1 MITIDLDQIKD
12 LVNIEILVQRI
23 EEGFIQYS
31 NGNCVVP
38 PVGEL
43 LFDNSNGE
51 VHIKSGYVIGGDY
64 YVIKIASGFK
74 NNYLSGIPNGQ
85 GMMLLFNQ
93 GTGEPLAVIKDE
105 GYLTDIRTA
114 IAGLICA
121 KTLSNE
127 IKSIGIIGTGTQAR
141 LQAQLLKHI
150 SDCRDIVLWG
160 RNKKNTE
167 KCKDDLNRFGF
178 SVKIANFPNKVAKSC
193 NLIITTTSSK
203 NPLLKEIDINKGT
216 HITAVGSD
224 TPFKNELEP
233 SILSMA
239 NIVVAD
245 SISQCLQRGEISHAI
260 KKNNIT
266 EEGIIEL
273 GAILSGSNIGRTQE
287 EQITVSDLTGVAIQ
301 DLNIAEFIFEKY
313 IGLNK

>member
-12 LVNIEILVQRI
+12 LINIDILVQRI

-43 LFDNSNGE
+43 LFNNPSGE
-51 VHIKSGYVIGGDY
+51 VHIKSGYVIGEDY

-74 NNYLSGIPNGQ
+74 NNYLEGIANDQ

-93 GTGEPLAVIKDE
+93 GTGEPLAAIKDDA
-105 GYLTDIRTA
+105 YLTNIRTA

-127 IKSIGIIGTGTQAR
+127 INRIGIIGTGNQAR
-141 LQAQLLKHI
+141 LQAQFLKHI

-167 KCKDDLNRFGF
+167 KCKEDLAQLGF
-178 SVKIANFPNKVAKSC
+178 LVRTVNLPNKVAKSC

-203 NPLLKEIDINKGT
+203 TPLLKKLDINEGT

-245 SISQCLQRGEISHAI
+245 SISQCYSRGEISHAI
-260 KKNNIT
+260 KNNVIIKDK
-266 EEGIIEL
+266 IIEL
-273 GAILSGSNIGRTQE
+273 GSVLSGLKNGRTQK

-301 DLNIAEFIFEKY
+301 DLNIAEFIYEKY
-313 IGLNK
+313 LGLNK

>member
-12 LVNIEILVQRI
+12 LINIDILVQRI

-43 LFDNSNGE
+43 LFHNPSGE
-51 VHIKSGYVIGGDY
+51 VHIKSGYVIGEDY

-74 NNYLSGIPNGQ
+74 NNYLGGIANDQ

-93 GTGEPLAVIKDE
+93 GTGEPLAAIKDDA
-105 GYLTDIRTA
+105 YLTNIRTA

-127 IKSIGIIGTGTQAR
+127 INRIGIIGTGNQAR
-141 LQAQLLKHI
+141 LQAQFLKHI

-167 KCKDDLNRFGF
+167 KCKEDLTQLGF
-178 SVKIANFPNKVAKSC
+178 LVKTVNLPNKVAKSC

-203 NPLLKEIDINKGT
+203 TPLLKKLDINEGT

-245 SISQCLQRGEISHAI
+245 SISQCLDRGEISHAI
-260 KKNNIT
+260 KNNVIIKDK
-266 EEGIIEL
+266 IIEL
-273 GAILSGSNIGRTQE
+273 GSVLSGLKNGRTQK

-301 DLNIAEFIFEKY
+301 DLNIAEFIYEKY
-313 IGLNK
+313 LGLNK

>member
-12 LVNIEILVQRI
+12 LINVEILVQRV

-43 LFDNSNGE
+43 LFDNPSGE

-64 YVIKIASGFK
+64 YVVKIASGFK
-74 NNYLSGIPNGQ
+74 NNYLGGIPNGQ

-93 GTGEPLAVIKDE
+93 GTGEPLAAIKDDA
-105 GYLTDIRTA
+105 YLTDIRTA

-127 IKSIGIIGTGTQAR
+127 INRIGIIGTGNQAR
-141 LQAQLLKHI
+141 LQAQFLKHI
-150 SDCRDIVLWG
+150 SECREIVLWG

-167 KCKDDLNRFGF
+167 KCKKDLMQFGF
-178 SVKIANFPNKVAKSC
+178 LVEIVNLPNEVSQSC

-203 NPLLKEIDINKGT
+203 TPLLKEVDINEGT

-245 SISQCLQRGEISHAI
+245 SISQCLVRGEISHAI
-260 KKNNIT
+260 KTNDIT
-266 EEGIIEL
+266 KEMVIEIGTL
-273 GAILSGSNIGRTQE
+273 LSSSNIGRTQK
-287 EQITVSDLTGVAIQ
+287 EQITVSDLTGIAIQ
-301 DLNIAEFIFEKY
+301 DLNIAEFIYEKY
-313 IGLNK
+313 LGLNK

>member
-12 LVNIEILVQRI
+12 LINIDILVQRI

-43 LFDNSNGE
+43 LFDNPSGE
-51 VHIKSGYVIGGDY
+51 VHIKSGYVIGEDY

-74 NNYLSGIPNGQ
+74 NNYLGGIANGQ

-93 GTGEPLAVIKDE
+93 GTGEPLAAIKDDA
-105 GYLTDIRTA
+105 YLTDIRTA

-127 IKSIGIIGTGTQAR
+127 INRIGIIGTGNQAR
-141 LQAQLLKHI
+141 LQAQFLKHI

-167 KCKDDLNRFGF
+167 KCKEDLTQLGF
-178 SVKIANFPNKVAKSC
+178 LVKIVNLPNKVAKSC

-203 NPLLKEIDINKGT
+203 TPLLKKLDINEGT

-245 SISQCLQRGEISHAI
+245 SIFH
-260 KKNNIT
+260 N
-266 EEGIIEL
+266 
-273 GAILSGSNIGRTQE
+273 
-287 EQITVSDLTGVAIQ
+287 V
-301 DLNIAEFIFEKY
+301 
-313 IGLNK
+313 

>member
-12 LVNIEILVQRI
+12 LINIDILVQRI

-43 LFDNSNGE
+43 LFNNPSGE
-51 VHIKSGYVIGGDY
+51 VHIKSGYVIGEDY

-74 NNYLSGIPNGQ
+74 NNYLGGIANDQ

-93 GTGEPLAVIKDE
+93 GTGEPLAAIKDDA
-105 GYLTDIRTA
+105 YLTNIRTA

-127 IKSIGIIGTGTQAR
+127 INRIGIIGTGNQAR
-141 LQAQLLKHI
+141 LQAQFLKHI

-167 KCKDDLNRFGF
+167 KCKEDLAQLGF
-178 SVKIANFPNKVAKSC
+178 LVRTVNLPNKVAKSC

-203 NPLLKEIDINKGT
+203 TPLLKKLDINEGT

-245 SISQCLQRGEISHAI
+245 SISQCLDRGEISHAI
-260 KKNNIT
+260 KNNVIIKDK
-266 EEGIIEL
+266 IIEL
-273 GAILSGSNIGRTQE
+273 GSVLSGLKNGRTQK

-301 DLNIAEFIFEKY
+301 DLNIAEFIYEKY
-313 IGLNK
+313 LGLNK

>member
-12 LVNIEILVQRI
+12 LINVEILVQRI

-31 NGNCVVP
+31 IGNCVVP
-38 PVGEL
+38 PLGEL
-43 LFDNSNGE
+43 LFDNTNGE

-74 NNYLSGIPNGQ
+74 NNYLRGIPNGQ

-93 GTGEPLAVIKDE
+93 GTGEPLAFIKDE
-105 GYLTDIRTA
+105 GCLTDIRTV

-121 KTLSNE
+121 KPLSNE
-127 IKSIGIIGTGTQAR
+127 INRIGIIGTGNQTR
-141 LQAQLLKHI
+141 LQAQFLKQI

-167 KCKDDLNRFGF
+167 KCKQDLTQLGF
-178 SVKIANFPNKVAKSC
+178 LVSVVSLPNKVAISY

-203 NPLLKEIDINKGT
+203 TPLLKKLDINEGT

-224 TPFKNELEP
+224 TPLKMN
-233 SILSMA
+233 
-239 NIVVAD
+239 
-245 SISQCLQRGEISHAI
+245 
-260 KKNNIT
+260 
-266 EEGIIEL
+266 
-273 GAILSGSNIGRTQE
+273 
-287 EQITVSDLTGVAIQ
+287 
-301 DLNIAEFIFEKY
+301 
-313 IGLNK
+313 

>member
-12 LVNIEILVQRI
+12 LINIEILVQRI

-43 LFDNSNGE
+43 LFDNPNGE

-74 NNYLSGIPNGQ
+74 NNYLRGIPNGQ

-127 IKSIGIIGTGTQAR
+127 INRIGIIGTGNQAR
-141 LQAQLLKHI
+141 LQAQFLKHI

-167 KCKDDLNRFGF
+167 KCKEDLTQLGF
-178 SVKIANFPNKVAKSC
+178 LVKIVSLPNQVAKSC

-203 NPLLKEIDINKGT
+203 TPLLKKLEINEGT

-245 SISQCLQRGEISHAI
+245 SISQCLHRGEISHAI
-260 KKNNIT
+260 KKNDIIKDK
-266 EEGIIEL
+266 IIEL
-273 GAILSGSNIGRTQE
+273 GSVLSGLKTGRTQK

-301 DLNIAEFIFEKY
+301 DLNIAEFIYEKY
-313 IGLNK
+313 LGLNK

>member
-12 LVNIEILVQRI
+12 LINIDILVQRI

-43 LFDNSNGE
+43 LFNNPSGE
-51 VHIKSGYVIGGDY
+51 VHIKSGYVIGEDY

-74 NNYLSGIPNGQ
+74 NNYLRGIPNDQ

-93 GTGEPLAVIKDE
+93 GTGEPLAAIKDD
-105 GYLTDIRTA
+105 GYLTNIRTA

-127 IKSIGIIGTGTQAR
+127 INRIGIIGTGTQAR
-141 LQAQLLKHI
+141 LQAQFLKHI

-167 KCKDDLNRFGF
+167 KCK
-178 SVKIANFPNKVAKSC
+178 
-193 NLIITTTSSK
+193 
-203 NPLLKEIDINKGT
+203 E
-216 HITAVGSD
+216 
-224 TPFKNELEP
+224 
-233 SILSMA
+233 
-239 NIVVAD
+239 
-245 SISQCLQRGEISHAI
+245 
-260 KKNNIT
+260 
-266 EEGIIEL
+266 
-273 GAILSGSNIGRTQE
+273 
-287 EQITVSDLTGVAIQ
+287 DLTQLGFWLI
-301 DLNIAEFIFEKY
+301 L
-313 IGLNK
+313 